1 MTKKI
6 NNKLVASIFL
16 IICVLLLVSTSMPS
30 FTYADEST
38 TFSTITTFIEKYNL
52 QSSNYTVKNIQD
64 FSNNTFK
71 LYEFSDKAY
80 AICTDDLIFIE
91 GSANSRSPY
100 YGYEN
105 NLYYLGPTNYFTL
118 QDNVILHTVLQ
129 EELDIP
135 NNERYDVNSIIQK
148 YENLNANTSTAT
160 QASSRSISQMEH
172 LIPYHEYF
180 ENYTHVE
187 STKTCGITALSILL
201 GYFDTYINDNFI
213 PDDFHITQDVNI
225 IENFNDFIDWF
236 PSAITVNYSFHN
248 LLFQNYM
255 DYNENIAGIEGV
267 GGYPMAD
274 MELKNTMIAYLAAE
288 TNIPSS
294 QIIHHSGAL
303 FFTHANPRNLLDKNI
318 PVILVLSKY
327 PYQKD
332 DKSSDSKK
340 DKAWH
345 NVVAYGYNK
354 DMDTFVVN
362 YGWSPSNGTNYNSVI
377 LSNYTVY
384 AYYAMEFN
392 GEHVHSKNG
401 IGLYTIGNLTFVFD
415 KCGCSYHSL
424 NVIY

>member
-52 QSSNYTVKNIQD
+52 QSCNYTVKNIQD

-80 AICTDDLIFIE
+80 AICTDD
-91 GSANSRSPY
+91 
-100 YGYEN
+100 
-105 NLYYLGPTNYFTL
+105 
-118 QDNVILHTVLQ
+118 
-129 EELDIP
+129 
-135 NNERYDVNSIIQK
+135 
-148 YENLNANTSTAT
+148 
-160 QASSRSISQMEH
+160 
-172 LIPYHEYF
+172 
-180 ENYTHVE
+180 
-187 STKTCGITALSILL
+187 
-201 GYFDTYINDNFI
+201 
-213 PDDFHITQDVNI
+213 
-225 IENFNDFIDWF
+225 
-236 PSAITVNYSFHN
+236 
-248 LLFQNYM
+248 
-255 DYNENIAGIEGV
+255 
-267 GGYPMAD
+267 
-274 MELKNTMIAYLAAE
+274 
-288 TNIPSS
+288 
-294 QIIHHSGAL
+294 
-303 FFTHANPRNLLDKNI
+303 
-318 PVILVLSKY
+318 LVLSKY

-401 IGLYTIGNLTFVFD
+401 IGLYTIGNSTFVFD
-415 KCGCSYHSL
+415 KCGCSCHSL
-424 NVIY
+424 NGIY